1 MCHGVRVGRT
11 LLRFSFAS
19 FVLLLAL
26 SFGSIAKAATITVPA
41 GGDLQAAIN
50 AAQPGDRIILEAN
63 KDYFCTCVLPV
74 KSGTAFI
81 TIESSRYAE
90 IPVRDF
96 FSKQPAPEVVQMM
109 ARVKPFHSTEPS
121 FQTAPGAHH
130 YKLLGLDLSPLDGP
144 ATRVVEFG
152 THGPIQDTLGE
163 VPNNLAIDKSW
174 IHAGPTQDIQRG
186 VSLNSASTDIT
197 NSWITECH
205 GRGYDTQAIGGWNGS
220 GPYKIINNYLEGA
233 GENVMFGGADATV
246 PNLVPTGIEFRR
258 NYVAKPLS
266 WYVNDPSYAGIH
278 WTVKNLFELKNA
290 RNVLIDGNVF
300 EGNWTDAQAGR
311 AIAFTPRPSD
321 SGVWA
326 VVEDVV
332 FQNNIVRNVGSGIN
346 LLGAD
351 EPPAPTETRLR
362 RVKVVNNVFEVD
374 GPRFGS
380 NGAFA
385 TVINKTEDVT
395 IEHNTVLQTNQIIVT
410 DYAPNTGFIYR
421 NNIARHNEYG
431 VFGSGV
437 GIGNPALEYYFP
449 GSIFTGNLIAK
460 EVNAPWNVELIHPAG
475 NYFPATYTTVEFVDL
490 ASGNYRLASSSPYKG
505 KATDGTDPGANI
517 DTLVAALGGATPPPN
532 PTPTPTAT
540 PTPNPNPTPTPTPS
554 STPTPAPTPAPSPTS
569 RATFVQL
576 DTTTKGNWKT
586 TYGGDGFNTINDS
599 TKYPAYA
606 QVTVSGNSARTWTSS
621 TSEVRALQKAD
632 TSDRVAA
639 RWESNSFFVVDL
651 NLTDGQTHR
660 VALYGLDWDGNNRV
674 QRVDLLDWT
683 TNSLLDS
690 RTISSFNG
698 GQYLVWDISGR
709 VKIVVNKTGAK
720 TAVLSGIY
728 FGAGAPVSP
737 SPTPTP
743 TPTPSPGAPQVT
755 LTVPTDGSRFVAG
768 MDITLAAT
776 ATDSNGSITKVDF
789 YRSGTLIGTDTTSP
803 YSVVWSGAQ
812 KGSYALTATAT
823 DNSGLSTTSAPVS
836 ITVTNSPN
844 SVNRAK
850 GHANNLVQQDYAGA
864 GDPVVEN
871 TVLASDITSLTADIQ
886 AAYVEFKAETAAFGS
901 TAPAIETQI
910 NAAVLFSKAS
920 LGLAMKAATSPNI
933 KNNLLRIA
941 THLAIAE
948 DLMRFAT
955 IKQPT
960 IDQANAT
967 KTRTNVIVGQA
978 NTGYGMEFMSSIAPG
993 SIGSISGE
1001 GNAQPMLAQ
1010 TVFASLSSAG
1020 SLPYEVGGLS
1030 VTVGGVAV
1038 PVLYASPF
1046 GIKFFMPVET
1056 PVGFSEIVISSQDGY
1071 ICQGLVSVARV
1082 GSRIMTINDADSGSL
1097 VVVNG
1102 QKKTWNNF
1110 EVTTLDNFGTDK
1122 RTRLSFFATG
1132 VSATAFNSNAS
1143 NDVSI
1148 KGNITK
1154 NFAESITVEARLS
1167 NGQVFTLPVE
1177 FAGANGGMPGLDQ
1190 ITVILIPEL
1199 RAAGT
1204 VQLSLIIGGERSNAP
1219 TVSIN

>member
-1 MCHGVRVGRT
+1 MFYGFRVGRT
-11 LLRFSFAS
+11 FIRFSITWFILLLTLAFAS
-19 FVLLLAL
+19 TTT
-26 SFGSIAKAATITVPA
+26 AATITVPA

-74 KSGTAFI
+74 KSGTSFI

-96 FSKQPAPEVVQMM
+96 FSRQPAPEVTQMM
-109 ARVKPFHSTEPS
+109 ARVRPFHSTEPS

-130 YKLLGLDLSPLDGP
+130 YKLLGLDLAPLDGP
-144 ATRVVEFG
+144 ATRIVQFG
-152 THGPIQDTLGE
+152 THGPTQDTLGE
-163 VPNNLAIDKSW
+163 VPHNLVIDKSW
-174 IHAGPTQDIQRG
+174 IHAGPTQEVQRG

-197 NSWITECH
+197 NSWITDCH
-205 GRGYDTQAIGGWNGS
+205 GSGYDTQAIGGWNGP
-220 GPYKIINNYLEGA
+220 GPYKIVNNYLEGA
-233 GENVMFGGADATV
+233 GENVMFGGAEATV
-246 PNLVPTGIEFRR
+246 PDLVPTGIEFRQ

-290 RNVLIDGNVF
+290 RNVLVEGNVF

-311 AIAFTPRPSD
+311 AIALTPRPSD
-321 SGVWA
+321 SGSWA

-332 FQNNIVRNVGSGIN
+332 FQHNIVRNIGSGVN

-362 RVKVVNNVFEVD
+362 RVKVANNVFEID
-374 GPRFGS
+374 GPRFSS

-395 IEHNTVLQTNQIIVT
+395 IEHNTVIQTGNIIVT
-410 DYAPNTGFIYR
+410 DYAPNTRFIYR
-421 NNIARHNEYG
+421 NNITRHNEYG
-431 VFGSGV
+431 IFGSGA
-437 GIGNPALEYYFP
+437 GIGNPAIEYYFP
-449 GSIFTGNLIAK
+449 GSIVMGNPIAK
-460 EVNAPWNVELIHPAG
+460 EFNAPWNVELIYPAG
-475 NYFPATYTTVEFVDL
+475 NYFPASFSEIGFVDL

-505 KATDGTDPGANI
+505 KATDGTDPGADI
-517 DTLVAALGGATPPPN
+517 DALQAALGGATLT
-532 PTPTPTAT
+532 PTPTPTPNPTAT
-540 PTPNPNPTPTPTPS
+540 PTPVV
-554 STPTPAPTPAPSPTS
+554 TS
-569 RATFVQL
+569 RATFVQW
-576 DTTTKGNWKT
+576 DTTTKGNWKS

-606 QVTVSGNSARTWTSS
+606 QVSLSGNSARTWTSS
-621 TSEVRALQKAD
+621 TTDVRALQKAD
-632 TSDRVAA
+632 AGDRIAA
-639 RWESNSFFVVDL
+639 RWESNSFFIVDL
-651 NLTDGQTHR
+651 NLTDGLTHR

-674 QRVDLLDWT
+674 QRVDLLDWN
-683 TNSLLDS
+683 TNVMLDS
-690 RTISSFNG
+690 RTMSSFNG

-728 FGAGAPVSP
+728 FGGAVPSSP

-743 TPTPSPGAPQVT
+743 TPTPAPGAPQVT

-776 ATDSNGSITKVDF
+776 ATDSDGSITKVDF

-803 YSVVWSGAQ
+803 YSVVWNGAQ
-812 KGSYALTATAT
+812 KGSYELTAKAT
-823 DNSGLSTTSAPVS
+823 DNSGLATTSAPVS

-844 SVNRAK
+844 SVSRAK
-850 GHANNLVQQDYAGA
+850 GHANSLVQQDYAKA
-864 GDPVVEN
+864 GDPVTEN
-871 TVLASDITSLTADIQ
+871 TVLANDIMALTADIQ

-910 NAAVLFSKAS
+910 NAATLFSKAS
-920 LGLAMKAATSPNI
+920 LGLALRAATSPNI
-933 KNNLLRIA
+933 KNNLLRVA
-941 THLAIAE
+941 SHLAIAE
-948 DLMRFAT
+948 DLMRFAA

-967 KTRTNVIVGQA
+967 KTRINVIVGQA

-993 SIGSISGE
+993 SIGSVSGE

-1010 TVFASLSSAG
+1010 TVFASLLSNG
-1020 SLPYEVGGLS
+1020 SVPYEVGGLS

-1038 PVLYASPF
+1038 PVLYASPK
-1046 GIKFFMPVET
+1046 GIKFFMPT
-1056 PVGFSEIVISSQDGY
+1056 DIPLGISEIVVSSQDGY
-1071 ICQGLVSVARV
+1071 ICQGLVSVGQI
-1082 GSRIMTINDADSGSL
+1082 GSRIMTTNDTDSGSL

-1102 QKKTWNNF
+1102 QKKTSNNF

-1132 VSATAFNSNAS
+1132 VSATAFNSNPA
-1143 NDVSI
+1143 NDISI
-1148 KGNITK
+1148 NGNITK
-1154 NFAESITVEARLS
+1154 NFAESVTVEARLS
-1167 NGQVFTLPVE
+1167 DGRVYTLPIE
-1177 FAGANGGMPGLDQ
+1177 FAGAHGMLPGLDQ
-1190 ITVILIPEL
+1190 ITVILVPEL
-1199 RAAGT
+1199 RGAGT
-1204 VQLSLIIGGERSNAP
+1204 VQLSMIIGGERSNAS
-1219 TVSIN
+1219 TVTIN